1 MVPRLGKQGGTVHI
15 SSGRIGVVLP
25 ASGRRL
31 GLSLVLAL
39 GLLALPAAASAN
51 NRFSAAAHPEG
62 VGPIVTDASG
72 TGYLAWVQSGSEP
85 NKTFFCKIPR
95 GGACTD
101 TQELPLPA
109 PHNSATENVTEPFPV
124 LGAKAGV
131 VYVVAPRYAKGDTL
145 IWTSE
150 NGGATFSAP
159 VKKPYSNSSGVGDV
173 LRNPL
178 SPTGSAT
185 SDQFDIAA
193 FNAKL
198 GFSEVGDLVSG
209 FALTFASSGA
219 FGQGSTLGF
228 TEAGAPVEAYWSF
241 AAPYEVEFLYL
252 TKPPSSTEGNWSPPN
267 LVVKGYE
274 PRLAS
279 GPKGLFLLSTDVASG
294 EEQPTLLDV
303 RRWSETSKTFGA
315 PTLVATITPGVFSLF
330 NGGGLYENPETGALY
345 VAAPIAG
352 SGSTVM
358 HLWEST
364 DGGAS
369 FHGHRE
375 VAVINGGYNGPPR
388 LAVAADGQG
397 WITFTDEGGAEV
409 ADLNP
414 LTTTTTTTTQG
425 AAAPAPPPP
434 TPTALTTTES
444 GAGFLSASVTV
455 PQGAA
460 VVDQGHLS
468 GTHAATAT
476 GTVTYNL
483 YKDRKCTVAAAPGS
497 VATVVGGVPGAS
509 AAVRPKPGTYY
520 WAASYSGDAAN
531 SGSSSSCGSE
541 VLVVAVQD
549 SNLGLPSTKVCL
561 SKRKFTVHP
570 RAPRGVK
577 LVSVEIFINGRL
589 VKKGSLSNR
598 QTTVSLIGLPKGTFR
613 VALITKSSK
622 GQTYEDVRT
631 FHTCVPKKR
640 KK

>member
-1 MVPRLGKQGGTVHI
+1 VHS
-15 SSGRIGVVLP
+15 SSGRIGVWRTN
-25 ASGRRL
+25 GHR
-31 GLSLVLAL
+31 LAL
-39 GLLALPAAASAN
+39 ALLASLSLLALPAGASAKN
-51 NRFSAAAHPEG
+51 LFSAAAHPEG
-62 VGPIVTDASG
+62 VGPIVTDSAG

-95 GGACTD
+95 GGTCTD
-101 TQELPLPA
+101 EQELPLPA
-109 PHNSATENVTEPFPV
+109 PATKSTENVTEPFPV

-131 VYVVAPRYAKGDTL
+131 VYVVAPRYTLGDSL

-150 NGGATFSAP
+150 NGGATFSGP
-159 VKKPYSNSSGVGDV
+159 VKRLYSNSSGVGDV

-185 SDQFDIAA
+185 SDLFDIAA

-198 GFSEVGDLVSG
+198 GFSEVGDSG
-209 FALTFASSGA
+209 SPAGLTFGGGA
-219 FGQGSTLGF
+219 YPNGQGSTLGF
-228 TEAGAPVEAYWSF
+228 TEAGSPVEAYWTF
-241 AAPYEVEFLYL
+241 AAPFEVEFFYL
-252 TKPPSSTEGNWSPPN
+252 EKTPSKTEANWAHPTP
-267 LVVKGYE
+267 VVKGYE

-303 RRWSETSKTFGA
+303 RRWNETSKTFGA
-315 PTLVATITPGVFSLF
+315 PTLVATITPSVFSLF
-330 NGGGLYENPETGALY
+330 NGGGMYENPETGALY

-364 DGGAS
+364 DGGAT
-369 FHGHRE
+369 FHGERE
-375 VAVINGGYNGPPR
+375 VAVINGSYYGPPR

-397 WITFTDEGGAEV
+397 WLTFTDEGGAEV
-409 ADLNP
+409 ADLTP
-414 LTTTTTTTTQG
+414 LVAQSTPITQ
-425 AAAPAPPPP
+425 PAQVPPP
-434 TPTALTTTES
+434 TPTALSTTQS
-444 GAGFLSASVTV
+444 GDGFLGAAVTV

-460 VVDQGHLS
+460 VTDLGHLS
-468 GTHAATAT
+468 GTHAGTAT
-476 GTVTYNL
+476 GTVTYNV
-483 YKDRKCTVAAAPGS
+483 YKDSKCTVAAAPGS
-497 VATVVGGVPGAS
+497 VATVVKGIPGPSS
-509 AAVRPKPGTYY
+509 AVKPKAGTYY
-520 WAASYSGDAAN
+520 WRASYSGDAAN
-531 SGSSSSCGSE
+531 SPSSSACGSE

-549 SNLGLPSTKVCL
+549 TTLGLPSTKICL

-570 RAPRGVK
+570 RAPKGVK
-577 LVSVEIFINGRL
+577 LVSVEILINGKL
-589 VKKGSLSNR
+589 AKKGTLSNR
-598 QTTVSLIGLPKGTFR
+598 ATTLSLIGLPKGTFR